1 MSLLQKFNIDQLA
14 VGFAAIIQLFGEIQ
28 IRKTEIAEKLNYLKE
43 IYNKL
48 IKENNKK
55 IFLFCLDS
63 FYFQY
68 KVLTIEMDNI
78 NRFVSLIN
86 NRMYGDY
93 YKLYHIIILQCGQ
106 FNIDTREIS
115 ADSKK
120 YPNYRDLEPFHE
132 YDLEHIVGLHG
143 DILTVLTQLFVH
155 YSNKEQS
162 ITGYNDT
169 ANVGISIVNF
179 IHTLEYENTLL
190 REQVSLYVGYVAFFH
205 NSHSAYLT
213 KLSSKIHVF
222 YREIEDDILNNN
234 SKMSGNTIRLNTAAN
249 FGSFHST
256 HLDAADP
263 LSNHGLYNV
272 LQSIPFSF
280 PSMNISLPSTNI
292 SLISNSR
299 STNSNSIIPPKS
311 VVELENIIMTI
322 QTPLEGI
329 IQDAENLVN
338 QGDTLISKIS
348 TIQNTETDTD
358 TDTNADTDTNTE
370 TKTKTKTN
378 AKTNAKTNNTPIVTN

>member
-14 VGFAAIIQLFGEIQ
+14 VGFAAIIQLFDEIQ
-28 IRKTEIAEKLNYLKE
+28 IRKTEITEKLNYLKE

-169 ANVGISIVNF
+169 ANV
-179 IHTLEYENTLL
+179 HTLEYENTLL

-234 SKMSGNTIRLNTAAN
+234 SKMTGNTIRLNTAAN

-272 LQSIPFSF
+272 LQSIPFSL

-311 VVELENIIMTI
+311 VAFAPELENIIMTI

-329 IQDAENLVN
+329 IQDAENLVS
-338 QGDTLISKIS
+338 QGDTLISNIS

-358 TDTNADTDTNTE
+358 TNTNTE
-370 TKTKTKTN
+370 TKTNTKTKTN
-378 AKTNAKTNNTPIVTN
+378 ANTKTKTNNTPIVTN

>member
-1 MSLLQKFNIDQLA
+1 
-14 VGFAAIIQLFGEIQ
+14 
-28 IRKTEIAEKLNYLKE
+28 
-43 IYNKL
+43 
-48 IKENNKK
+48 
-55 IFLFCLDS
+55 
-63 FYFQY
+63 
-68 KVLTIEMDNI
+68 MDNI

-132 YDLEHIVGLHG
+132 YDLEHIVGLHC

-234 SKMSGNTIRLNTAAN
+234 SKMANSSGNTIRLNTAAN
-249 FGSFHST
+249 FSSFHSA

-272 LQSIPFSF
+272 LQSIPFSL

-299 STNSNSIIPPKS
+299 STYSNSNSNIPPKS
-311 VVELENIIMTI
+311 VAFAPELENIIMTI

-329 IQDAENLVN
+329 IQDAENLVS

-348 TIQNTETDTD
+348 TIQNTETETE
-358 TDTNADTDTNTE
+358 TETETNT
-370 TKTKTKTN
+370 N
-378 AKTNAKTNNTPIVTN
+378 DTPIVTN